1 MKIVLDTNVLLSSYL
16 FQGYTAEVFDHVW
29 LNHEI
34 ILSEWIL
41 AEFREVCS
49 RKFKIKE
56 IEILEI
62 LNHLRAGSK
71 VYQPKGVPPN
81 ICPDP
86 DDDNILHIAEFSK
99 ADWILS
105 GDSDLLKLKQFQK
118 IEIISPREY
127 KLKFLV

>member
-16 FQGYTAEVFDHVW
+16 FQGYTAEVFDHIW

-34 ILSEWIL
+34 IVSEWIF
-41 AEFREVCS
+41 AEFKEVCS
-49 RKFKIKE
+49 RKFKIPEKE
-56 IEILEI
+56 IRGILD
-62 LNHLRAGSK
+62 HLRGGS
-71 VYQPKGVPPN
+71 VVFQPKGNPPKVC
-81 ICPDP
+81 IDP
-86 DDDNILHIAEFSK
+86 DDDQILHVAEFSK

-105 GDSDLLKLKQFQK
+105 GDSDLLKLKKYQK

>member
-1 MKIVLDTNVLLSSYL
+1 MKIVLDTKVLLSSYL
-16 FQGYTAEVFDHVW
+16 FQGYTAEVFDHIW

-41 AEFREVCS
+41 KEFREVCS

-56 IEILEI
+56 SEILEV
-62 LNHLRAGSK
+62 LDHLRGGAS
-71 VYQPKGVPPN
+71 VYQPKGLPQKV
-81 ICPDP
+81 CADP

-99 ADWILS
+99 SDWILS

>member
-41 AEFREVCS
+41 KEFREVCS

-56 IEILEI
+56 GEILEV
-62 LNHLRAGSK
+62 LDHLRGGAS
-71 VYQPKGVPPN
+71 VYQPNGPSPK
-81 ICPDP
+81 ICIDP
-86 DDDNILHIAEFSK
+86 DDDNILHIAEFAK

-127 KLKFLV
+127 KRKFLV